1 MADWKIKRQILQ
13 AASFLLVLTGLLT
26 AYIIYLSAWEA
37 QDLAANPLNMRGAA
51 AKADIRRG
59 TILDAKGRILAQNRA
74 DGSRSYPMGAA
85 MAAVTGYNGE
95 NIGSAGIEG
104 HANRELLGLTD
115 DLARLGPVSQL
126 FQSEQGN
133 DVKLTVEAD
142 AQQAAFDG
150 LEGRRGAVVVLDAS
164 TGAVLAMVSSPA
176 YDPNDIEANWKSLS
190 QQADGAL
197 LNRAVQGMYPPGSTI
212 KPMIADATLTEGV
225 AGEQEIFDCT
235 GVLDVGGGHSIRESH
250 GEVHGRT
257 DLRKALTESCNVV
270 FGTLGI
276 RLGDAK
282 LKKTFERFGFDR
294 EIGGEILMEQSH
306 LPDFGRL
313 GNGDQAQTAI
323 GQSSLLVTPMHMA
336 LLAAAYANGGTIM
349 KPYLIQ
355 QVIAPGGTAIQNT
368 QPQVWLKAATTP
380 EMAAKIDGFMED
392 VVTKGTGRRAQVSG
406 VRVTGK
412 TGTAEN
418 AAGEDHAWF
427 IGSAELRN
435 RKIAFAI
442 IVENAGGGGL
452 QAAPIARKIIL
463 SLQN

>member
-13 AASFLLVLTGLLT
+13 AASFLLVLTGFLT
-26 AYIIYLSAWEA
+26 AYIIYLSVWEA
-37 QDLAANPLNMRGAA
+37 PDLAANPLNRRGAA

-59 TILDAKGRILAQNRA
+59 AILDAQGRVLAQNRA
-74 DGSRSYPMGAA
+74 DGTRSYPMGAV

-95 NIGSAGIEG
+95 TIGSAGIEG

-115 DLARLGPVSQL
+115 DLTRLGPAAQL

-133 DVKLTVEAD
+133 DVKLTIEAD

-150 LEGRRGAVVVLDAS
+150 LDGRRGAAVVLDAA

-176 YDPNDIEANWKSLS
+176 YDPNDIEANWETLS
-190 QQADGAL
+190 QQTDGAL

-212 KPMIADATLTEGV
+212 KPMIADAALTEGA
-225 AGEQEIFDCT
+225 AGEQETFDCT
-235 GVLDVGGGHSIRESH
+235 GVLDVGGGYTIRESH
-250 GEVHGRT
+250 GEVHGKV
-257 DLRKALTESCNVV
+257 DLGKALTESCNVT
-270 FGTLGI
+270 FGTLGM
-276 RLGDAK
+276 RLGDEK
-282 LKKTFERFGFDR
+282 LKKTFTRFGFDKG
-294 EIGGEILMEQSH
+294 IGGTILMEQSR
-306 LPDFGRL
+306 LPEFGAM

-336 LLAAAYANGGTIM
+336 LLAAAYANGGTVM

-355 QVIAPGGTAIQNT
+355 QVITPGGAVIQNT
-368 QPQVWLKAATTP
+368 APQAWLKATTP
-380 EMAAKIDGFMED
+380 EMAAKIDSWMED
-392 VVTKGTGRRAQVSG
+392 AVTKGTGRRAQVSG

-435 RKIAFAI
+435 RKIVFAI
-442 IVENAGGGGL
+442 IVENGGSGGL

-463 SLQN
+463 SMQN

>member
-1 MADWKIKRQILQ
+1 MADWKIRRQILQ
-13 AASFLLVLTGLLT
+13 AASFLLVMTGILT
-26 AYIIYLSAWEA
+26 AYIVYLSTWEA
-37 QDLAANPLNMRGAA
+37 QDLATNSLNMRTAA

-59 TILDAKGRILAQNRA
+59 TILDAKGRVLAQNRA
-74 DGSRSYPMGAA
+74 DGTRSYPMGTA

-95 NIGSAGIEG
+95 NIGSAGVEG

-115 DLARLGPVSQL
+115 DLTRLGPVSQML
-126 FQSEQGN
+126 QSEQGN
-133 DVKLTVEAD
+133 DVKLTIEAD

-150 LEGRRGAVVVLDAS
+150 LEGRKGAVVVLDAA

-176 YDPNDIEANWKSLS
+176 YDPNDIEANWKTLS
-190 QQADGAL
+190 QQTDGAL

-212 KPMIADATLTEGV
+212 KPMLADAALTENV

-235 GVLDVGGGHSIRESH
+235 GVLDVGGGYSIRESH
-250 GEVHGRT
+250 GEVHGKV
-257 DLRKALTESCNVV
+257 DLRKALTESCNVT
-270 FGTLGI
+270 FGTLGM
-276 RLGDAK
+276 RLGDEK
-282 LKKTFERFGFDR
+282 LKKTFERFGFDKG
-294 EIGGEILMEQSH
+294 IGGMILMEQSQ
-306 LPDFGRL
+306 LPNFGTM

-336 LLAAAYANGGTIM
+336 LLAAAYANGGTVM
-349 KPYLIQ
+349 KPYLVQ
-355 QVIAPGGTAIQNT
+355 QVITPGGTVIQEAN
-368 QPQVWLKAATTP
+368 PQVWLKATTP
-380 EMAAKIDGFMED
+380 EMAAKIDSYMED

-427 IGSAELRN
+427 IGSAELRD
-435 RKIAFAI
+435 RKIVFAI
-442 IVENAGGGGL
+442 LVENGGGGGL

-463 SLQN
+463 SMQN